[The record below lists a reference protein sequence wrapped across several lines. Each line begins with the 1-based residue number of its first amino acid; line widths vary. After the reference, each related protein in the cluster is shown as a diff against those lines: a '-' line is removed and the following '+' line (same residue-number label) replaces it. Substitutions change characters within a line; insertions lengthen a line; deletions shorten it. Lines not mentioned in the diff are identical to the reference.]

1 MTHQEIEIKVKKLE
15 KRVEVLEQELCGDII
30 SRQAA
35 IDAIETEQKK
45 IMRSDW
51 AIDQA
56 KFSAMSDI
64 LEIISELPP
73 VTVRGLEG

>member
-15 KRVEVLEQELCGDII
+15 KRVEVLEQELCSDTIN
-30 SRQAA
+30 RHAA

-64 LEIISELPP
+64 REIIRELPP